1 MTKAVVQGL
10 LGRKLRTVLTGFA
23 VVLGVAMVS
32 GTFVL
37 TDTIKAAFDQIFSGS
52 YKNTGAVI
60 SGKEVVKNSASGR
73 ATVPESLLAK
83 VRQLDGTAAAS
94 GAIYDLSGTGDP
106 VKLIGRNGKQ
116 LGSDNSPHFGW
127 GFEATASRFNPL
139 SLREGRWAAAPG
151 EVVIDASSFKDE
163 HYKLGD
169 RVGVAAE
176 GPKRAFKIVGTAR
189 FGNVDSLGGATF
201 AVFTVPVAQDLLG
214 KRGRLDSIFAAP
226 KRGVTNA
233 QLADEIRP
241 LVPASAQVRTGDDQA
256 KADSSD
262 TNSGIKIIQSIL
274 LAFGIIALLV
284 GGFVIF
290 NTLSMNLAQRVREL
304 ATLRTLGATQ
314 KQVKRSVMLE
324 GLITGFVASV
334 TGLFAGLLLALGLN
348 AFFNAVGLAL
358 PKQGLVF
365 APRTIIVSLLLG
377 TGVTLLATISPARR
391 ATSVPPISA
400 VREGATLPRSRLE
413 RNSGRTAAI
422 VSVVSA
428 VLLVLGLFGS
438 LGTGLVALTLGLGS
452 IGLFTA
458 AGLLASQVVR
468 PLAAVFG
475 EPAERIGG
483 AMGRLARENAMR
495 NPTRTARTA
504 GALMIGLALVTVVAT
519 LGAGLKSTDRR
530 ALERQ
535 VGGDYVVTSDNGF
548 DPFTASAGAEVAKA
562 RGVVTA
568 SDVRSDKV
576 SALGDSVDVAG
587 LDPQTIALVY
597 HFRWVKG
604 SSGSSLTALA
614 AGGAIVKKSFADKHD
629 LKPGSALKI
638 TTGAGEVRTLRV
650 VGVHN
655 PPADA
660 LDPLFGKIAVGQS
673 TFDAVF
679 PRPKNQF
686 TFVQARHGE
695 SPAQTAVLT
704 QALASYPDAKL
715 NTRSVFIADR
725 VAGINTIL
733 NIFYVLLALSV
744 IVSLFGMVNAL
755 ALAVFE
761 RTREIG
767 MLRAVGS
774 TRRQVRRMVRHESVI
789 TALIGAALGLP
800 LGVVVAAIAI
810 RALKTAE
817 LTFSLPIGGLI
828 VFTIVAVVAGIGA
841 AVLPA
846 RRAGRLNVLKALQ
859 YE

>member
-60 SGKEVVKNSASGR
+60 SGKEVVKGSAGGH
-73 ATVPESLLAK
+73 ATVPESLVAK
-83 VRQLDGTAAAS
+83 VRQLDATGAAA
-94 GAIYDLSGTGDP
+94 GAIYDLSGTADP
-106 VKLIGRNGKQ
+106 VKLLGRNGKE
-116 LGSDNSPHFGW
+116 LGSQNSPHFGW
-127 GFEATASRFNPL
+127 GFDASASRFNPL
-139 SLREGRWAAAPG
+139 TLRSGRWAAAPD
-151 EVVIDASSFKDE
+151 EVVIDAASLKDQN
-163 HYKLGD
+163 YKLGD

-176 GPKRAFKIVGTAR
+176 GPKRSFKIVGAAR
-189 FGNVDSLGGATF
+189 FGTVDSLGGATF
-201 AVFTVPVAQDLLG
+201 AVFTVPTAQKLLKKEG
-214 KRGRLDSIFAAP
+214 QVDAIFVSP
-226 KRGVTNA
+226 KRGFSEL
-233 QLADEIRP
+233 QLASQIQP
-241 LVPASAQVRTGDDQA
+241 LVPATAQVRTGDAQA
-256 KADSSD
+256 KSDSSD

-274 LAFGIIALLV
+274 LAFGLIALLV

-304 ATLRTLGATQ
+304 ATLRTLGATR
-314 KQVKRSVMLE
+314 KQVRRSVLLE
-324 GLITGFVASV
+324 GLITGVVASV
-334 TGLFAGLLLALGLN
+334 IGLFAGLLIALGLN
-348 AFFNAVGLAL
+348 AFFNAVGLTL

-377 TGVTLLATISPARR
+377 TGVTVLATISPARR

-400 VREGATLPRSRLE
+400 VREGATLPRSKLE
-413 RNSGRTAAI
+413 ENSGRTALI
-422 VSVVSA
+422 VSVVA
-428 VLLVLGLFGS
+428 IVLLALGLFGS
-438 LGTGLVALTLGLGS
+438 LSGGLTALTLGLGS
-452 IGLFTA
+452 VGLFVA

-468 PLAAVFG
+468 PLAAIFG
-475 EPAERIGG
+475 QPAERIGG

-548 DPFTASAGAEVAKA
+548 DPFTASAGKAIAQA
-562 RGVVTA
+562 RGVVTS
-568 SDVRSDKV
+568 SDVRADKV
-576 SALGDSVDVAG
+576 RAFGDTVDVAG
-587 LDPQTIALVY
+587 IDPQTIALVY
-597 HFRWVKG
+597 HFRWTKG
-604 SSGSSLTALA
+604 SGSSLTALA
-614 AGGAIVKKSFADKHD
+614 AGGTIVKKSFADAHN
-629 LKPGSALKI
+629 LKPGSVFKI
-638 TTGAGEVRTLRV
+638 TSGNGETRTLRV
-650 VGVHN
+650 AGVHN

-660 LDPLFGKIAVGQS
+660 LDPLFGKIALGQS
-673 TFDAVF
+673 TFDAAF

-686 TFVQARHGE
+686 TFVQTRHGE
-695 SPAQTAVLT
+695 SPAQTAALSK
-704 QALASYPDAKL
+704 ALASYPDAKL
-715 NTRSVFIADR
+715 NTRSAFITDR
-725 VAGINTIL
+725 VEGINTIL

-800 LGVVVAAIAI
+800 LGVAVAAVAI
-810 RALKTAE
+810 RALETAE
-817 LTFSLPIGGLI
+817 IAFSLPIGGLI
-828 VFTIVAVVAGIGA
+828 VFTVVAVVAGIVA

-846 RRAGRLNVLKALQ
+846 RRAGKLNVLNALQ

>member
-1 MTKAVVQGL
+1 MTKAVIQGL
-10 LGRKLRTVLTGFA
+10 LGRKLRTVLTGLA

-37 TDTIKAAFDQIFSGS
+37 TDTIKAAFDQIFAGS

-60 SGKEVVKNSASGR
+60 SGREVVKGSASGR
-73 ATVPESLLAK
+73 ATVPESVLVK
-83 VRQLDGTAAAS
+83 VKQLKATGAAA
-94 GAIYDLSGTGDP
+94 GAIYDLNGTGDP
-106 VKLIGRNGKQ
+106 VKLIGRNGKE
-116 LGSDNSPHFGW
+116 LGSKNSPHFGW
-127 GFEATASRFNPL
+127 GFDASAAGFNPL
-139 SLREGRWAAAPG
+139 SLRSGRWAAAPG
-151 EVVIDASSFKDE
+151 EVVVDASTFKDE

-169 RVGVAAE
+169 TIRVAPN
-176 GPKRAFKIVGTAR
+176 GPQRPFKIVGAAR
-189 FGNVDSLGGATF
+189 FGTLDSLGGATF
-201 AVFTVPVAQDLLG
+201 AVFTVHVAQDLLG
-214 KRGRLDSIFAAP
+214 KKGQFDSIFVSP
-226 KRGVTNA
+226 KRGYSEA
-233 QLADEIRP
+233 QLTSQIRP
-241 LVPASAQVRTGDDQA
+241 LVPASAQVRTGDQQA
-256 KADSSD
+256 KSDSSD
-262 TNSGIKIIQSIL
+262 TNSGIKIIQSVL
-274 LAFGIIALLV
+274 LAFGLIALLV

-304 ATLRTLGATQ
+304 ATLRTLGATR
-314 KQVKRSVMLE
+314 KQVRRSVLLE

-348 AFFNAVGLAL
+348 AFFNAVGLTL

-365 APRTIIVSLLLG
+365 APRTVIVSLLLG
-377 TGVTLLATISPARR
+377 TGVTVLATISPARR

-413 RNSGRTAAI
+413 QNSGRTAA
-422 VSVVSA
+422 VVSA
-428 VLLVLGLFGS
+428 VSVVLLALGLFGS
-438 LGTGLVALTLGLGS
+438 LGAGMTALTLGVGS
-452 IGLFTA
+452 IGLFVA

-548 DPFTASAGAEVAKA
+548 DPFTASAGAAVAQA
-562 RGVVTA
+562 PGVVVA

-576 SALGDSVDVAG
+576 SAFGGTVDVAG
-587 LDPQTIALVY
+587 FDPQTIALVY
-597 HFRWVKG
+597 HFRWTKG
-604 SSGSSLTALA
+604 SGTSLSALA
-614 AGGAIVKKSFADKHD
+614 AGGTIVKKSFADAHH
-629 LKPGSALKI
+629 LKLGSIFKI
-638 TTGAGEVRTLRV
+638 TTGAGESRTLRV

-655 PPADA
+655 PPADG
-660 LDPLFGKIAVGQS
+660 LDPLFGKIAIGQG
-673 TFDAVF
+673 TFDAAF

-695 SPAQTAVLT
+695 SPAQTTALKA
-704 QALASYPDAKL
+704 ALASYPDAKL
-715 NTRSVFIADR
+715 NTRSVFIKDR
-725 VAGINTIL
+725 VEGINTIL

-767 MLRAVGS
+767 MLRAVGA

-800 LGVVVAAIAI
+800 LGVAVAAIAI
-810 RALKTAE
+810 RALKSAE
-817 LTFSLPIGGLI
+817 IAFSLPISGLI
-828 VFTIVAVVAGIGA
+828 IFTIVAVVAGIGA
-841 AVLPA
+841 AVMPA
-846 RRAGRLNVLKALQ
+846 RRAGKLNVLNALQ

>member
-32 GTFVL
+32 GTFIL
-37 TDTIKAAFDQIFSGS
+37 TDTIKAAFDQIFQGS

-60 SGKEVVKNSASGR
+60 SGREVVKDSASGR
-73 ATVPESLLAK
+73 ATVPESLLTK
-83 VRQLDGTAAAS
+83 VRQLDSTGAAS

-106 VKLIGRNGKQ
+106 VKLIGEDGKQ
-116 LGSDNSPHFGW
+116 LGSKNSPHFGW
-127 GFEATASRFNPL
+127 GFEATASQFNPL
-139 SLREGRWAAAPG
+139 GLREGRWAARPG
-151 EVVIDASSFKDE
+151 EVVIDASTFKDE

-169 RVGVAAE
+169 RIGVAAE
-176 GPKRAFKIVGTAR
+176 GPKQSFKIVGAAR

-201 AVFTVPVAQDLLG
+201 AVFTVPVAQELLG
-214 KRGRLDSIFAAP
+214 KKGRLDSIFASP

-233 QLADEIRP
+233 QLAKDIRP
-241 LVPASAQVRTGDDQA
+241 LIPQSAQVRTGDDQA

-262 TNSGIKIIQSIL
+262 TNSGIKIIQSVL
-274 LAFGIIALLV
+274 LAFGLIALLV

-304 ATLRTLGATQ
+304 ATLRTLGATR
-314 KQVKRSVMLE
+314 KQVRRSVLLE

-348 AFFNAVGLAL
+348 AFFNAVGLTL

-377 TGVTLLATISPARR
+377 TGVTVLATVSPARR

-422 VSVVSA
+422 VSVVSV
-428 VLLVLGLFGS
+428 VLLALGL
-438 LGTGLVALTLGLGS
+438 LAGLSGGLTALTLGLGS
-452 IGLFTA
+452 VGLFVA

-548 DPFTASAGAEVAKA
+548 DPFTASAGAAVAKA
-562 RGVVTA
+562 NGVVTA
-568 SDVRSDKV
+568 SDVRADKV
-576 SALGDSVDVAG
+576 SAFGDTVDVAG

-597 HFRWVKG
+597 HFRWTKG
-604 SSGSSLTALA
+604 SGTSLSALA
-614 AGGAIVKKSFADKHD
+614 AGGAIVKKSFADKHH
-629 LKPGSALKI
+629 LNLGSRFKI
-638 TTGAGEVRTLRV
+638 TTGAGEARTLRV

-660 LDPLFGKIAVGQS
+660 LDPLFGKIGVGQG
-673 TFDAVF
+673 TFDAAF

-695 SPAQTAVLT
+695 SPAQTAVLE

-767 MLRAVGS
+767 MLRAVGT

-800 LGVVVAAIAI
+800 LGVAVAAIAI
-810 RALKTAE
+810 RALESAE
-817 LTFSLPIGGLI
+817 IAFSLPIGGLI
-828 VFTIVAVVAGIGA
+828 AFTVVAVVAGIAA

-846 RRAGRLNVLKALQ
+846 RRAGRLNVLNALQ